1 MKFVLS
7 RLGAFVCAS
16 LIAACA
22 SSGNRAIKNIDQ
34 ESATAILQRGVSTKA
49 DVVRTFGN
57 AKINKFDS
65 GYEVWTY
72 RYTEVTPKMQSLI
85 PIVGAVAGGS
95 NEHTRELV
103 ILFNPA
109 GVVTKVRVRDGLNED

>member
-7 RLGAFVCAS
+7 RLGAFACAS

-22 SSGNRAIKNIDQ
+22 SSGNRAIKDIDQ
-34 ESATAILQRGVSTKA
+34 EGATRVLQRGVSTKA

-95 NEHTRELV
+95 NKHTRELV

-109 GVVTKVRVRDGLNED
+109 GVVTKLRVRDGLNED